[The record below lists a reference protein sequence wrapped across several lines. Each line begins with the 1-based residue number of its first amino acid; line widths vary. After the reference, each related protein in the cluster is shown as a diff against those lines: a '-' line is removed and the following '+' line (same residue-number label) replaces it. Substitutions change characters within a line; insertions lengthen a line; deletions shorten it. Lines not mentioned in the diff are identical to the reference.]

1 MNEHVRGNGR
11 EGAKEGGRGEYKA
24 VIYETA
30 PRYNERPRGQRTAK
44 RRDTNLFWAHSEIS
58 RNKYEPEPRLSLSSR
73 HGPADDSHTEE
84 RALLMRGRGRGRGS
98 RRTGLYIERGMIIA
112 LRSSEWE

>member
-11 EGAKEGGRGEYKA
+11 EGAKEGGRREYKA

-44 RRDTNLFWAHSEIS
+44 RRDTNLFWTHSEIS
-58 RNKYEPEPRLSLSSR
+58 RNKYEPGEIVAVIPMDPLMIPIRKSALS
-73 HGPADDSHTEE
+73 
-84 RALLMRGRGRGRGS
+84 
-98 RRTGLYIERGMIIA
+98 
-112 LRSSEWE
+112 